1 MSEKK
6 VIIIFVIL
14 LSAGFC
20 FARRGQ
26 TAVPIPAD
34 SLPSST
40 NIEGQEYPRVDSAGR
55 AIFRINAPQAQ
66 SIRVSLGNTVLT
78 KGPDGYWTGTTSPLD
93 PGFHYYQLVID
104 GLSVSDPATESFY
117 GTGKMSSAIEIP
129 DPGVDFHL
137 IKDVPHGN
145 IRCDRYYSNRTKT
158 WRRFFV
164 YTPPDYDTNTNKKY
178 PVLYIQH
185 GMGEDERCWGM
196 QGRLDIIL
204 DNLIA
209 EGNTTPMLVVMTN
222 EYIADDVG
230 GSYNSEP
237 FNKFMDLFK
246 DELFDTIFPYVENNY
261 RALTDRENRA
271 IAGLSMGGGFAF
283 RIGMLNTEKFAWIGV
298 FSSSA
303 FRGQGGDIFDAEG
316 QIPGIFTNPDKFN
329 DALNLLFI
337 STGQQ
342 DHSFQYTQKAV
353 STFKEKGLEVEY
365 ATFPGAHEWHVWR
378 KTLHDFAPR
387 IFK

>member
-1 MSEKK
+1 MNRK
-6 VIIIFVIL
+6 VIIV
-14 LSAGFC
+14 LSAAIVSGGIC
-20 FARRGQ
+20 FAQ
-26 TAVPIPAD
+26 MAQPPAD
-34 SLPSST
+34 SQPSVL
-40 NIEGQEYPRVDSAGR
+40 NITSQQYPQVDSQRR

-66 SIRVSLGNTVLT
+66 SIRVSLGNTTLT
-78 KGPDGYWTGTTSPLD
+78 KGDDGYWTGTTSPLD
-93 PGFHYYQLVID
+93 PGFHYYQLIID
-104 GLSVSDPATESFY
+104 GVSVSDPATEFFY

-129 DPGVDFHL
+129 EPGVDFHL
-137 IKDVPHGN
+137 VKDVPHGD
-145 IRCDRYYSNRTKT
+145 IRTDRYYSKRTKT

-164 YTPPDYDTNTNKKY
+164 YTPPAYDNNVNKKY

-185 GMGEDERCWGM
+185 GAGEDERCWGS

-222 EYIADDVG
+222 EYIVNDMG

-237 FNKFMDLFK
+237 FNRFMDLFK
-246 DELFDTIFPYVENNY
+246 EELFDTIIPYVESNY
-261 RALTDRENRA
+261 RTFNDRENRA

-283 RIGMLNTEKFAWIGV
+283 RIGMLNTDKFACIGV

-303 FRGQGGDIFDAEG
+303 FRGQGANIFDAEG

-329 DALNLLFI
+329 KALNLLYI

-342 DHSFQYTQKAV
+342 DHSYEYTQKAV
-353 STFKEKGLEVEY
+353 STFKEKGLKVES
-365 ATFPGAHEWHVWR
+365 AAFPGAHEWHVWR
-378 KTLHDFAPR
+378 KALHDFAPR
-387 IFK
+387 IFKKK